1 VKIQRPDYKSQ
12 KGYSKKK
19 NSQWKASYSKVQSEE
34 LCDCRITV
42 SERGW
47 FCFSIMC
54 SCWSGRR
61 SFSTSHTHCHL
72 WGKGENPKAESA
84 LTTPYTPALPRPPP
98 PRSPPLTH
106 TLFLLSLL
114 YCSHPFLE
122 SSFSAT
128 FWVNCGTLNW
138 LRVYEICKPPERV

>member
-1 VKIQRPDYKSQ
+1 VRLQNHGQWERLTLLQHHVFMLVRP
-12 KGYSKKK
+12 
-19 NSQWKASYSKVQSEE
+19 EE
-34 LCDCRITV
+34 FLHIT
-42 SERGW
+42 
-47 FCFSIMC
+47 
-54 SCWSGRR
+54 
-61 SFSTSHTHCHL
+61 HTHCHL

-84 LTTPYTPALPRPPP
+84 LTTPYTPALPRPPT

-122 SSFSAT
+122 SSFNAT

-138 LRVYEICKPPERV
+138 LVLYTVCLISSFEISVNNFESLCVNGDNCVAVVFSFFLPF